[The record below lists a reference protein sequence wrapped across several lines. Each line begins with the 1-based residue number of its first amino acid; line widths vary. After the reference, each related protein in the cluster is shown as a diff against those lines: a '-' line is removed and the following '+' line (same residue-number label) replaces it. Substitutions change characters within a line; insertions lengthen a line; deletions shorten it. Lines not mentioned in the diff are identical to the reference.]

1 MRGMPRGWSRSP
13 ACIAAGGLAQ
23 YRYYDMDR
31 AMENAIALA
40 KRLLEEDGA
49 QKRA

>member
-1 MRGMPRGWSRSP
+1 MEQEPGVYCCGR
-13 ACIAAGGLAQ
+13 LAQ

-49 QKRA
+49 QKQA